1 MVTQLTAHGQYAVQ
15 SWVSWTILTYLIDS
29 RGPVV
34 TKIVLKYFLWQTAI
48 WHRELGF
55 IRFNSRLQYDCKALS
70 HQVCNT
76 YCEVASS
83 YPAPPTL
90 LPRGS
95 PQPPTPAQVCAWLTL
110 RRRRSNLLNTVIFL
124 TLWHLATTNF
134 YGNIPNM
141 NSL

>member
-1 MVTQLTAHGQYAVQ
+1 MIRHPLTGTRPRTHGQNAVQ
-15 SWVSWTILTYLIDS
+15 TWVSWNILTYLINS

-83 YPAPPTL
+83 YPASPHPSPPRL
-90 LPRGS
+90 
-95 PQPPTPAQVCAWLTL
+95 PPTPHSCAGVCVAYLT
-110 RRRRSNLLNTVIFL
+110 TQE
-124 TLWHLATTNF
+124 
-134 YGNIPNM
+134 
-141 NSL
+141 